1 MNTACHAE
9 AILEAWMFADQSGL
23 EAALRNA
30 SLSASHACA
39 GSHLDE
45 ERTELLESLV
55 EKLNVLAYKGVLPEF
70 SQVRGAVTLL
80 RHLSS
85 ARAEH
90 SIRPEFRNFNLKTL
104 KFTGQKDEMLFRS
117 RMRPQG

>member
-1 MNTACHAE
+1 
-9 AILEAWMFADQSGL
+9 MFADKCRL
-23 EAALRNA
+23 ETALRSA
-30 SLSASHACA
+30 SLSVSRARTDSP
-39 GSHLDE
+39 LDE
-45 ERTELLESLV
+45 EKKELLETIV
-55 EKLNVLAYKGVLPEF
+55 EKLNVLAYKGAWPEF

-90 SIRPEFRNFNLKTL
+90 SIRTGLRNFSLKTL
-104 KFTGQKDEMLFRS
+104 KFTGPKDEMLFRS